1 MMPLYAVICRDKPGR
16 VETRAATRPAHLDW
30 LAAHG
35 GVQFAGPLIE
45 DGAPIGSLVVIEA
58 GDLAAAKAWVATDP
72 YAAADVFAAVEVIEW
87 KKAIG

>member
-1 MMPLYAVICRDKPGR
+1 MPLYAVICRDKPGR
-16 VETRAATRPAHLDW
+16 AETRATTRPAHLDW

-45 DGAPIGSLVVIEA
+45 DGGPIGSLVVVEA

-72 YAAADVFAAVEVIEW
+72 YAAADVFAGVEVIEW